1 MGGHESIRQATDC
14 NRSLEAETHRQ
25 NMGLMNCMAQNVINT
40 DHTSYSNSTRVSI
53 DYKKYDEDMAKSHL
67 FQSYTNT
74 LLLGQTVWPDHDM
87 FHSCDTVCGT
97 LMARSKAISGGPVYL
112 SDAPGDFIKENIFP
126 LIDEQGKLFRP
137 EAPAVPMPESILTN
151 PLWSGKAYRVAAPSG
166 NGAMTLICYNLNVS
180 PRHQQV
186 QATIKKED
194 YSLRNSFEKM
204 SATPEERVL
213 LYNWKS
219 QKAEELS
226 DSSTFELIGFT
237 DKLFHLCPIRKDG
250 QSLAYRKN
258 ICPRPPSKLSL

>member
-40 DHTSYSNSTRVSI
+40 DHTSHSNSTRVSI

-112 SDAPGDFIKENIFP
+112 SDAPRDFIKENIFP

-151 PLWSGKAYRVAAPSG
+151 PLWSGKR
-166 NGAMTLICYNLNVS
+166 I
-180 PRHQQV
+180 
-186 QATIKKED
+186 E
-194 YSLRNSFEKM
+194 
-204 SATPEERVL
+204 
-213 LYNWKS
+213 
-219 QKAEELS
+219 
-226 DSSTFELIGFT
+226 
-237 DKLFHLCPIRKDG
+237 
-250 QSLAYRKN
+250 
-258 ICPRPPSKLSL
+258 